1 MWAEKPKTSW
11 LSLEDSVDDV
21 AGFPAAENSVPPL
34 GYPIVH
40 SLSKRR
46 LEQIANN
53 VERRQQLTDFS
64 YRKGPSYD

>member
-53 VERRQQLTDFS
+53 VERR
-64 YRKGPSYD
+64 